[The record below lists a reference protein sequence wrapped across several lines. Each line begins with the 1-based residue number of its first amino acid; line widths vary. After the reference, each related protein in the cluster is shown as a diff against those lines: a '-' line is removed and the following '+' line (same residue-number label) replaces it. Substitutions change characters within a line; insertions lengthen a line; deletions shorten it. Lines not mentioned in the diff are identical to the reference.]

1 LYEADEPSENP
12 LIPPT
17 VTLREGKIQK
27 VSVDEEMR
35 KSYLSY
41 AMSVI
46 VGRALPDVRD
56 GLKPV
61 HRRLIFAMK
70 GLGLV
75 SNKPHRKSARI
86 VGEAMGKFHPHGDQ
100 ALYDTLVGLGQD
112 FTCRH
117 TLVDGQ
123 GNFGSLDGD
132 PPAAMRYTEARL
144 SRFAEELLADLDKD
158 TVDFA
163 PNFDSSLTEPL
174 VLPSRVP
181 NLLVNGSTGIAV
193 GMASHMP
200 PHNLGEVCRALC
212 AWIDDPDLGVA
223 ELMKLV
229 PGPDFPTGGIIVG
242 RGDIV
247 DAYTTGRGKL
257 TVRARATVE
266 ERGRGKARIV
276 ITEIP
281 YQVNKSRLVEQ
292 IAELVREKTVEGIVD
307 LRDESDRRGVRVVVE
322 VKKDANAEIILNRL
336 YRHTQLQTTFGVINL
351 ALVAGEPQYLSLP
364 ELFRYFVE
372 HRTEVVERR
381 SRFELDEA
389 KRRAHIVEGLLTALA
404 DIDKV
409 VAALRSAPDTPT
421 AQNRLM
427 TGWSLTE
434 PQAKAILE
442 MRLSRLVALEHKKL
456 GDEYKNLRRTIRG
469 LEELLGDRLKIKK
482 VIKDELAEVAKR
494 YADERRTVIVEG
506 DGDLEVADLI
516 ADESTLVALTRE
528 GYVKRMQPAT
538 YRAQGRGGVGVTG
551 IQTKQEDFVEQL
563 FIARTHDHL
572 LCFTTDGRC
581 YWLKIYQIPEASR
594 LARGTAI
601 VNLLELD
608 EGEKITAVVPVRDLD
623 EEDRYLVMATA
634 GGMVKKTQLS
644 AFSNPRKGG
653 IIAIGL
659 QSDDRL
665 IGVRLTD
672 GKRHVLLA
680 TRNGRAIRFE
690 EEQVR
695 SMGRAA
701 GGVIGIRLGEAGDAV
716 VGMAVVDPDGEPYPE
731 VLVATANGFGKRT
744 PVEDYPLKNRG
755 GLGVINI
762 KTTLRNGPVVTT
774 RLVRGDEELLF
785 ISEGGMVIRYAASE
799 ISLMGRNTQGVRL
812 MRLQE
817 GDVFSAVAVLVEEEE
832 A

>member
-1 LYEADEPSENP
+1 M
-12 LIPPT
+12 
-17 VTLREGKIQK
+17 TLREQSIQK

-35 KSYLSY
+35 RSYLSY

-61 HRRLIFAMK
+61 HRRLIYAMQ
-70 GLGLV
+70 GLGLA
-75 SNKPHRKSARI
+75 SNKPHRKAARI

-112 FTCRH
+112 FTSRYP
-117 TLVDGQ
+117 LVDPQ

-144 SRFAEELLADLDKD
+144 SKLAEEMLADIDSE
-158 TVDFA
+158 TVDFV
-163 PNFDSSLTEPL
+163 PNFDASLSEPL
-174 VLPSRVP
+174 VLPSRIP
-181 NLLVNGSTGIAV
+181 NLLINGSTGIAV

-200 PHNLGEVCRALC
+200 PHNLGEVCRALVRY
-212 AWIDDPDLGVA
+212 IDDPGVSLG
-223 ELMKLV
+223 ELMQLV
-229 PGPDFPTGGIIVG
+229 PGPDFPTGGIILG
-242 RGDIV
+242 REGLV
-247 DAYTTGRGKL
+247 EAYSTGRGKL
-257 TVRARATVE
+257 TVRGRAAVE
-266 ERGRGKARIV
+266 ESKKGKSRIV

-292 IAELVREKTVEGIVD
+292 IADLVRSKTVDGVSD

-322 VKKDANAEIILNRL
+322 LKKEANPEIILNHL

-351 ALVAGEPQYLSLP
+351 ALVSGEPQYLSLAD
-364 ELFRYFVE
+364 LLGRFVD
-372 HRTEVVERR
+372 HRIEVVERR
-381 SRFELDEA
+381 SRYELDQA
-389 KRRAHIVEGLLTALA
+389 KRRAHIVEGLLVALG
-404 DIDKV
+404 DMDRI
-409 VAALRSAPDTPT
+409 VATLRSSPDTRT
-421 AQNRLM
+421 AENSLM
-427 TGWSLTE
+427 NGWSLSE

-456 GDEYKNLRRTIRG
+456 ADSYDELTRTIAR
-469 LEELLGDRLKIKK
+469 LEELLGDQQKIKN
-482 VIKDELAEVAKR
+482 VIKEELTEVAKK
-494 YADERRTVIVEG
+494 YSDERRTSIAEG
-506 DGDLEVADLI
+506 SLTDMEATDLI

-528 GYVKRMQPAT
+528 GYVKRMQPDA

-551 IQTKQEDFVEQL
+551 IQTKEEDFVEQL

-608 EGEKITAVVPVRDLD
+608 EGEKITAVVPVPDLND
-623 EEDRYLVMATA
+623 GENYLVMATA
-634 GGMVKKTQLS
+634 RGMVKKTKLS
-644 AFSNPRKGG
+644 AFANPRKGG

-672 GKRHVLLA
+672 GRQHVLLA
-680 TRNGRAIRFE
+680 TRNGRAVRFE
-690 EEQVR
+690 EVQTR
-695 SMGRAA
+695 PMGRAA
-701 GGVIGIRLGEAGDAV
+701 GGVIGIRLTEPQDAV
-716 VGMAVVDPDGEPYPE
+716 VGMAVVDPAGDGDSEI
-731 VLVATANGFGKRT
+731 LVATANGYGKRT
-744 PVEDYPLKNRG
+744 PIEEYPLKNRG

-762 KTTLRNGPVVTT
+762 KTTLRNGPVVMM
-774 RLVRGDEELLF
+774 RLIGGDEELLL
-785 ISEGGMVIRYAASE
+785 ISEGGMVIRYPASE
-799 ISLMGRNTQGVRL
+799 VSVMGRNTQGVRL
-812 MRLQE
+812 MRFQE
-817 GDVFSAVAVLVEEEE
+817 GDVLSAVAVLVDDEE
-832 A
+832 